1 MSPIR
6 AKCLCVAL
14 LGALLVTGCK
24 KDQPP
29 AQSPEGFQPGQPG
42 YGQPGS
48 QPGYGQQPGYPPPQ
62 ASAQPRA
69 SAAPGQAAP
78 LGAILSNP
86 AALQNI
92 VSGALAGGAATLS
105 ALTGGELGPIQQGI
119 KQQAST
125 DAKGMRPE
133 GQLMSAKL
141 AQDGHAQGALT
152 LQPGH
157 CYTVVGFGGFGVFQ
171 YQINLI
177 SQPPLPPQVLA
188 QSQAN
193 GVTPVVGAGAQC
205 IRDPYPMPM
214 QVKVDMHV
222 IKGQGMVGAQA
233 YVK

>member
-6 AKCLCVAL
+6 AKCFCVVA
-14 LGALLVTGCK
+14 LGALVAVGCK
-24 KDQPP
+24 KNNQP

-42 YGQPGS
+42 YGPQ
-48 QPGYGQQPGYPPPQ
+48 QGYPPQGYPPPQ
-62 ASAQPRA
+62 ASAAPSA
-69 SAAPGQAAP
+69 SAAPGQATP

-92 VSGALAGGAATLS
+92 ISGALAGGAATLS

-119 KQQAST
+119 KQQASV
-125 DAKGMRPE
+125 DAKGMKPD

-157 CYTVVGFGGFGVFQ
+157 CYTVVGFGSFGVFA
-171 YQINLI
+171 YQVNLI
-177 SQPPLPPQVLA
+177 SEPPLPPQVLA
-188 QSQAN
+188 QSADN

-205 IRDPYPMPM
+205 IRDPYPLPM
-214 QVKVDMHV
+214 NVKVDMHV